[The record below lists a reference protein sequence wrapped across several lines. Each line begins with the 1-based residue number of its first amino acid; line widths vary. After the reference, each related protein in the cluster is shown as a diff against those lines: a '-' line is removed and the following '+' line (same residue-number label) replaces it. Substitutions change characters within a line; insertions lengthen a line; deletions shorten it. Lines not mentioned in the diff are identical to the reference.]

1 MSMDK
6 INGSPLMRS
15 GLLDRFKVDN
25 KDKEASEKS
34 PGVSPGNSTAASA
47 PADKAEISD
56 TAHQLMDLRAAV
68 DVGRASLEAIPE
80 VREDKI
86 AQVKKRLEQGYYNSQ
101 VVKDELASTLANV
114 LGKMDD
120 L

>member
-6 INGSPLMRS
+6 INGSPLMRP
-15 GLLDRFKVDN
+15 GLLDRFKVGN
-25 KDKEASEKS
+25 KEEKS
-34 PGVSPGNSTAASA
+34 TDASPSVSSGDRPATR

-68 DVGRASLEAIPE
+68 DVGRVALEAIPE
-80 VREDKI
+80 VREDRV
-86 AQVKKRLEQGYYNSQ
+86 AEAKKRLEQGYYNSQ
-101 VVKDELASTLANV
+101 VVQDKLAGNLAKV
-114 LGKMDD
+114 LGKIDE

>member
-25 KDKEASEKS
+25 KEKEGSEK
-34 PGVSPGNSTAASA
+34 ASSLNTDDRPSVI
-47 PADKAEISD
+47 PADRAEISD

-68 DVGRASLEAIPE
+68 DVGRSTLESLPD
-80 VREDKI
+80 VREDKV
-86 AQVKKRLEQGYYNSQ
+86 AEAKKRMEQGYYNSQ
-101 VVKDELASTLANV
+101 VVKDELAGALAKV
-114 LGKMDD
+114 FGKMDE

>member
-25 KDKEASEKS
+25 KDQDKAEKS
-34 PGVSPGNSTAASA
+34 SSANSSERSSTVPS
-47 PADKAEISD
+47 DRAEISD

-68 DVGRASLEAIPE
+68 DVGRASLENVPE
-80 VREDKI
+80 VREDRV
-86 AQVKKRLEQGYYNSQ
+86 AEAKKRVEQGYYNSQ
-101 VVKDELASTLANV
+101 VVQDKLAGTLAKV
-114 LGKMDD
+114 LGNLDD
-120 L
+120 I